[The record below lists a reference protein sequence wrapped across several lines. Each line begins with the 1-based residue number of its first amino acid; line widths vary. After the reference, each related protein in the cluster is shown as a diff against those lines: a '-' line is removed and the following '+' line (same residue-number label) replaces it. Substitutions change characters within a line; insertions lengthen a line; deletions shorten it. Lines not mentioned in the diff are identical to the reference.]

1 MKDEIKRALAT
12 MLAPYQGVF
21 HSLRV
26 SDDMDPRI
34 IEVKGRSK
42 VEDQHGFLMLRVVVL
57 DDAHQVQI
65 PNIIKPQ
72 PLTERGFGRRLI
84 ATVYEAAK
92 TGGYDRFIVDMVPGF
107 YRRML
112 EWGAAGIDEE
122 TVQVT
127 DSTRLVEAPAVVRAI
142 EKLGASD

>member
-12 MLAPYQGVF
+12 MLAPYHGIF
-21 HSLRV
+21 HTLRL
-26 SDDMDPRI
+26 SDDMDSRV
-34 IEVKGRSK
+34 IEVKGKSK
-42 VEDQHGFLMLRVVVL
+42 AEDQHGFLMLRVVVL
-57 DDAHQVQI
+57 DEAHQVLI

-84 ATVYEAAK
+84 ATVYEVAK
-92 TGGYDRFIVDMVPGF
+92 KGGYDVFIVDMVPGF

-112 EWGAAGIDEE
+112 EWGAAAIDAE

-127 DSTRLVEAPAVVRAI
+127 DSTRLFDLTSSV
-142 EKLGASD
+142 G